1 MIKFSK
7 MTGKLDGIPA
17 TCTDTTSNSFC
28 QKMQKTDS
36 ICASCY
42 SQAMLTGMR
51 KNCKP
56 LWKKHLKILSKP
68 MTVDSIPSTN
78 AKYARFQAHGE
89 LTNVQ
94 NAINLLIIAEKNPRT
109 TFAFFTKRYKLA
121 QKAIEQVGKPDNV
134 IMIYSSPSVDRRSRL
149 PKYFD
154 KTFTTYSDKNG
165 KYVCKGKKCLQC
177 LVCYDKNSTDHI
189 TELKR

>member
-7 MTGKLDGIPA
+7 MTGKLKGIPA
-17 TCTDTTSNSFC
+17 TCTDTTSNTFC
-28 QKMQKTDS
+28 QAMQKTDS

-56 LWKKHLKILSKP
+56 RWKQNLEVLSAPMGTFPKI
-68 MTVDSIPSTN
+68 TE
-78 AKYARFQAHGE
+78 KYARFQAHGE

-109 TFAFFTKRYKLA
+109 TFAFFTKRYQLV
-121 QKAIEQVGKPDNV
+121 QRAIEQVGKPENV
-134 IMIYSSPSVDRRSRL
+134 ILIYSSPKVDRKARR
-149 PKYFD
+149 PKHFD
-154 KTFTTYSDKNG
+154 KTFTTYSDKTG
-165 KYVCKGKKCLQC
+165 DYICKGKKCLQC
-177 LVCYDKNSTDHI
+177 LVCYDKSSTDHI